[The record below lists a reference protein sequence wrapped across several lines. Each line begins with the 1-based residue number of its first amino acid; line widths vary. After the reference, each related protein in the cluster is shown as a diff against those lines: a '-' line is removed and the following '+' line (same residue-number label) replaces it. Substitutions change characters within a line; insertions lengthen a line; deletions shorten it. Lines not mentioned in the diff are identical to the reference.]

1 MIWVIDTTDQKKRE
15 ARALKNRLA
24 FCPVAKCWKVNVPQL
39 IDSLEGEV
47 DGIGW
52 KWEFNMIMRMDGD
65 Y

>member
-1 MIWVIDTTDQKKRE
+1 MIWVIDTSDQKKRE
-15 ARALKNRLA
+15 PRALKTRLA
-24 FCPVAKCWKVNVPQL
+24 FCPVAKRCKVNVPQL